1 MCEQKRR
8 WLDQD
13 LKPVKLGFT
22 VFKRFHDVNYRG
34 RKEKTYE
41 EFMHSQFYTSFV
53 KFGRYLLNLNAI
65 NPKEFIEFLIKTEV
79 KLAKWE
85 SPVVYET
92 YVRELNKKET
102 PEAAVER
109 NFLLMQQWANDTG
122 EEWTSFFRKIN
133 PNLAT
138 QWIRSGRIS
147 PWILFTASSASD
159 LFSRLSEEQLALVQ
173 KNIDPDFWEI
183 KLRKS
188 KEDVEAIRE
197 ELDRAGL

>member
-1 MCEQKRR
+1 MCEPKRR

-13 LKPVKLGFT
+13 QKHVKLGFS
-22 VFKRFHDVNYRG
+22 VFKRFHEVNYRG
-34 RKEKTYE
+34 RKEKTYT
-41 EFMHSQFYTSFV
+41 EFMDSQFYTSFV
-53 KFGRYLLNLNAI
+53 RFGKYLINLNAI
-65 NPKEFIEFLIKTEV
+65 KPKDFVEFLIRTEV
-79 KLAKWE
+79 KLDKWE
-85 SPVVYET
+85 NRIVYET

-122 EEWTSFFRKIN
+122 EPWIDFFRKIH

-138 QWIRSGRIS
+138 QWIGSGRIS

-159 LFSRLSEEQLALVQ
+159 MFARLSDEQLDIVH
-173 KNIDPDFWEI
+173 KNVDPDFWTVR
-183 KLRKS
+183 LRRS
-188 KEDVEAIRE
+188 AEDVESIRE